1 MIAYLGGVCL
11 ANEADHIETEL
22 CCFNRKPSLSEEE
35 LGIPDDLQQ
44 IKSNFVEKEPL
55 VVRFLYLQLDRHN
68 CRETSLRCEFRHKG
82 ALLFVTRRCTFFE
95 ILKL

>member
-44 IKSNFVEKEPL
+44 SRVI
-55 VVRFLYLQLDRHN
+55 
-68 CRETSLRCEFRHKG
+68 
-82 ALLFVTRRCTFFE
+82 LLKRNP
-95 ILKL
+95 